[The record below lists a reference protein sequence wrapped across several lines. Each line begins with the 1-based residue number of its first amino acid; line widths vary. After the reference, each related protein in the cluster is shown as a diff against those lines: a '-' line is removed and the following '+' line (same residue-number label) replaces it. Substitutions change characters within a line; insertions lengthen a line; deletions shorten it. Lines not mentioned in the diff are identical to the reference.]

1 MKGINSNWIFL
12 AVMTE
17 NKEKAFFQCGPS
29 SRTSSKSKYK
39 KKKKEQKEKWKAKGK
54 SLEPKIIAIINLLN
68 L

>member
-17 NKEKAFFQCGPS
+17 NKEKPFFNVVPRAEQVPKVS
-29 SRTSSKSKYK
+29 TK